1 MNKLLHMNS
10 FFTKIIL
17 AVLSFAVIICVFVP
31 YTKIP
36 AITSK
41 QDVDVTNKTIE
52 KNIGK
57 EQETF
62 NLIATFSAA
71 GSPIFNLYSDEAL
84 TQTVNMAAIPLPEK
98 TNVYYFATYAYGYDV
113 NNGGKELTSVHLS
126 TYTVTLTKDTK
137 NNSPV
142 LLTRNN
148 IKKTI
153 DIRVPNATTFDF
165 SRVIDSRKAWAKY
178 DNEGFLPIKTRDE
191 SVEVTSLPI
200 KQGESLAYYVAI
212 TLKSEQDPSALEGAE
227 PSPIYYALDGYTL
240 YINRDDTRRTLPTV
254 GEIGGGFMS
263 ELESKEAGEFKIYNG
278 DAGIFIFMILAAMST
293 LLAFVVP
300 SKFKVVE
307 LILSAILGIGLIVT
321 PILDMGFYT
330 ANKFEIEAG
339 WYILI
344 ALGAL
349 IILAGVFDFIRCTD
363 EYRKEQIRLYGE
375 DVFKKKKTPKA
386 QKVNEEA

>member
-330 ANKFEIEAG
+330 SNKFEIEAG

-375 DVFKKKKTPKA
+375 DVFKKKKAPKA
-386 QKVNEEA
+386 EKVNEEA